1 MDIFATFNHRK
12 SKSDLSPLSRC
23 VSRSV
28 KTRKRYEGIVSDAKQ
43 REREKEKS
51 GSEMSA
57 SRWYLKINRSA
68 GCYGYR

>member
-28 KTRKRYEGIVSDAKQ
+28 KTRKRYEGIVSDAKR
-43 REREKEKS
+43 REIERGREKRAEAK
-51 GSEMSA
+51 
-57 SRWYLKINRSA
+57 
-68 GCYGYR
+68 